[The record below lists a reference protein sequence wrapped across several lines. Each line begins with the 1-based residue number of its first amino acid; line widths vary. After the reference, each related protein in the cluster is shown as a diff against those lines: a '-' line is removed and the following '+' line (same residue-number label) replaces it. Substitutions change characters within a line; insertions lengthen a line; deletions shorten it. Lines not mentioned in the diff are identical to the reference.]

1 MKCCYREGK
10 EIPPIELIAEEIGCN
25 ITRLETAI
33 RATQQSR
40 SLDEP
45 VMGQSIRA
53 GAAGGDMVGD
63 ELLIS
68 DTIECSSRGSSQAL
82 ISETEFGKCNG
93 FRIVATRER
102 CVEITTRTG

>member
-1 MKCCYREGK
+1 MFQSKYDTIIKWCYYEGK
-10 EIPPIELIAEEIGCN
+10 EIPPIKLIAEEIGC
-25 ITRLETAI
+25 TTKRLETAI

-53 GAAGGDMVGD
+53 GAVGGDMMGD

-68 DTIECSSRGSSQAL
+68 DTI
-82 ISETEFGKCNG
+82 KW
-93 FRIVATRER
+93 
-102 CVEITTRTG
+102 

>member
-1 MKCCYREGK
+1 LFQSKYNTITKWCYYGGK
-10 EIPPIELIAEEIGCN
+10 EIPPIELIAEEIGC
-25 ITRLETAI
+25 TVKRLETASI

-53 GAAGGDMVGD
+53 GAAGGNMMGE

-68 DTIECSSRGSSQAL
+68 DTIEW
-82 ISETEFGKCNG
+82 
-93 FRIVATRER
+93 
-102 CVEITTRTG
+102 